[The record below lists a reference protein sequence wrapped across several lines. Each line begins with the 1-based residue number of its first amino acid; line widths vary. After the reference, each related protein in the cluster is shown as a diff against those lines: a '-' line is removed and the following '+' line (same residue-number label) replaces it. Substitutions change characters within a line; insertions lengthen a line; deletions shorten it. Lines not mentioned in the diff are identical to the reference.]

1 MATLHSIRFEALLQC
16 GRDVVLPTVSMVGRM
31 LDQVSQDGG
40 NLVDL
45 TTDEVAAR
53 ERVDFWRDR
62 VLRRTRPEIVRGPQP
77 FQASLRRVVL
87 ADAELIEH
95 ASEAIVSGRA
105 DRRTR
110 FEGGD
115 DIAIELLRSGTSD
128 LTHNG
133 EHRFAAGDMW
143 LVDYERPFQ
152 TKRSR
157 HRACGIVL
165 SRRRVVE
172 VLGRDLSGL
181 AGRRF
186 PVSGLSAVIRAQ
198 MTASLDEAPY
208 MTAEQRIAA
217 VGALAHMA
225 LVVLQSARFGAA
237 DPDQLGEGL
246 YESAV
251 AVIERSCVDPELSP
265 ERVALTVGCSRA
277 TLYRVF
283 AHNDRGV
290 SATIWNARLE
300 RARRQ
305 LRAAAGTGL
314 TIGDI
319 ALRSGFSDL
328 SSFGRMFKRRFG
340 MSPREARRTSFE
352 SDGSHMP

>member
-1 MATLHSIRFEALLQC
+1 
-16 GRDVVLPTVSMVGRM
+16 M
-31 LDQVSQDGG
+31 LDQLSQDRGK
-40 NLVDL
+40 LVDL
-45 TTDEVAAR
+45 TTDEVAAG
-53 ERVDFWRDR
+53 ERIDFWRDH
-62 VLRRTRPEIVRGPQP
+62 VLRRTQPEVVPGERPFR
-77 FQASLRRVVL
+77 ASLRRIVM

-95 ASEAIVSGRA
+95 ASDAIVSGRA

-133 EHRFAAGDMW
+133 EHRLAAGDMW

-172 VLGRDLSGL
+172 VLGRDLSRLG
-181 AGRRF
+181 GRRF
-186 PVSGLSAVIRAQ
+186 AVTGLAAVIRAQ
-198 MTASLDEAPY
+198 MTASLDEAPC
-208 MTAEQRIAA
+208 MTAGQRIAA
-217 VGALAHMA
+217 VEALAHMA
-225 LVVLQSARFGAA
+225 LVLLQSAQLGAA

-246 YESAV
+246 YRSAV
-251 AVIERSCVDPELSP
+251 GVIERACVDPGLSP

-283 AHNDRGV
+283 AHNDQGV
-290 SATIWNARLE
+290 SETIWNARLE
-300 RARRQ
+300 RARRD
-305 LRAAAGTGL
+305 LGSAAGIGL
-314 TIGDI
+314 TVGEI

-340 MSPREARRTSFE
+340 MSPREARRASFQPGA
-352 SDGSHMP
+352 SAVP